1 VHRGDRGFPPHFDGR
16 RYFNP
21 NAPQARGFL
30 DVARWK
36 LTTRPEPSPAFIA
49 DVAQS
54 VPPASVDDEQL
65 RVTLVN
71 HSTVLL
77 QRRGANILTDPIWS
91 MRASPLTWAG
101 PKRVRAPGVR
111 WEDLPHIDVVL
122 LSHNHYDHLDVVS
135 LRKLAQ
141 TGTAQFVTAL
151 GVGRVLRSHG
161 IKDVHELDWGDTVT
175 TAGCT
180 VHGVPALHF
189 SARTPFDRNR
199 TLWCGFILESSSGP
213 VYFAGDTAFGG
224 HFAQIQER
232 HGAPRLALLPIG
244 AYDPRWFMSA
254 VHMGPEE
261 AIRAHQILGAKTSVA
276 IHHGTFKLTDE
287 GIDTPK
293 RLLRE
298 CGAGES
304 FVVLANGE
312 SITIE

>member
-1 VHRGDRGFPPHFDGR
+1 VHRGERGFPPHFDGK

-30 DVARWK
+30 DVLRWK
-36 LTTRPEPSPAFIA
+36 LTTRPERSPSFIA
-49 DVAQS
+49 DVIPT
-54 VPPASVDDEQL
+54 VPPASVDDSQL

-111 WEDLPHIDVVL
+111 WEDLPRIDVVL

-135 LRKLAQ
+135 LRELAE
-141 TGTAQFVTAL
+141 TGATQFVTAL
-151 GVGRVLRSHG
+151 GVGRVLRAHG
-161 IKDVHELDWGDTVT
+161 INAVHELDWGDTVT

-180 VHGVPALHF
+180 VHSVPALHF

-213 VYFAGDTAFGG
+213 VYFAGDTAFGE

-232 HGAPRLALLPIG
+232 HGAPCLALLPIG

-254 VHMGPEE
+254 VHMGPED
-261 AIRAHQILGAKTSVA
+261 AIRAHQILRATTSVA

-298 CGAGES
+298 RDAGES